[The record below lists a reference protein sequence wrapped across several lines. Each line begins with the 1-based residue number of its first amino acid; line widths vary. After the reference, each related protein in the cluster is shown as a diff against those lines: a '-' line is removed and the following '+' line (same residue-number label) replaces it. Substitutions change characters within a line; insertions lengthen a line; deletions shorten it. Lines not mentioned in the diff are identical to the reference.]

1 MRVVLDTNVLLVSI
15 GRRSPFRPIFDALL
29 QQRLTLVLSTGI
41 LLEYEEILAQRN
53 GPAVAHNVLEALS
66 NLRNVRRHE
75 VRYQWR
81 MPFADP
87 DDQKFV
93 DAYVAGNAD
102 YLVSNDRHF
111 DGLGAAGFPRVQV
124 MSAEAFL
131 NELKASNP
139 EASKLQ

>member
-15 GRRSPFRPIFDALL
+15 GRKSPFRPVFDALL
-29 QQRLTLVLSTGI
+29 RQRFTLIVSTSI

-53 GPAVAHNVLEALS
+53 GPAVAQNVLEALS
-66 NLRNVRRHE
+66 NLRNVSRQE

-81 MPFADP
+81 IPFADP

-102 YLVSNDRHF
+102 YLISNDRHF
-111 DGLGAAGFPRVQV
+111 DGLGNAGFPNVRVLT
-124 MSAEAFL
+124 AEIFL
-131 NELKASNP
+131 EYFAL
-139 EASKLQ
+139 